1 MNRRFLPLFLIVLLG
16 CVWGSSFI
24 LIKRGLLAF
33 EPIQVAGL
41 RLAFAGFFLLPWF
54 VKYSIWQPMKGQH
67 ALKRADYLYL
77 LLSGVIGNAIP
88 AFLFSR
94 AGQLIP
100 SGLSGILNAFTPMFT
115 LLFGVWWFGDKWS
128 KNGVLGVALGLL
140 GAAVLLGPTLIGR
153 DTSLHLGGASMAL
166 FSALLYGININIIKH
181 KFGHLPGMVKTAY
194 PFVFVGFL
202 YLFVLAKTGFF
213 DAWNQ
218 AEPLNFQE
226 PSQFWKSLGYVAL
239 LGTFGSALSMLAF
252 NWVIKQTS
260 ALEASTNTFISPV
273 MAVVWG
279 ILDSEALTWN
289 MFAGLLLS
297 LAAVYL
303 VMRR

>member
-1 MNRRFLPLFLIVLLG
+1 MNSRIWALILIVVLG

-33 EPIQVAGL
+33 EPVQVAGL
-41 RLAFAGFFLLPWF
+41 RLAFAGFCLLPWF
-54 VKYSIWQPMKGQH
+54 VKYSIWQPLHGQH
-67 ALKRADYLYL
+67 NLVKADYAYL

-115 LLFGVWWFGDKWS
+115 LLFGVWWFGDKMTR
-128 KNGVLGVALGLL
+128 NGALGVALGLA
-140 GAAVLLGPTLIGR
+140 GAGILLGPTLLGQ
-153 DTSLHLGGASMAL
+153 DHSLHLGGASMAL
-166 FSALLYGININIIKH
+166 FSAVLYGININIIKH

-202 YLFVLAKTGFF
+202 YLIVLAQTGLF
-213 DAWNQ
+213 DAVPVLDWQ
-218 AEPLNFQE
+218 A
-226 PSQFWKSLGYVAL
+226 PSQFWKSLGFVAI
-239 LGTFGSALSMLAF
+239 LGVLGSALSMLAF

-260 ALEASTNTFISPV
+260 ALEASTNTFIIPV
-273 MAVVWG
+273 MAVIWG
-279 ILDSEALTWN
+279 LVDSEALTWN
-289 MFAGLLLS
+289 MFVGLLLS

>member
-1 MNRRFLPLFLIVLLG
+1 
-16 CVWGSSFI
+16 
-24 LIKRGLLAF
+24 
-33 EPIQVAGL
+33 
-41 RLAFAGFFLLPWF
+41 
-54 VKYSIWQPMKGQH
+54 
-67 ALKRADYLYL
+67 
-77 LLSGVIGNAIP
+77 
-88 AFLFSR
+88 
-94 AGQLIP
+94 
-100 SGLSGILNAFTPMFT
+100 
-115 LLFGVWWFGDKWS
+115 
-128 KNGVLGVALGLL
+128 
-140 GAAVLLGPTLIGR
+140 
-153 DTSLHLGGASMAL
+153 MAL

-213 DAWNQ
+213 DAWSQ
-218 AEPLNFQE
+218 AAPLDFQE

-260 ALEASTNTFISPV
+260 ALEASTNTFIIPV

-279 ILDSEALTWN
+279 ILDSEALSWN

>member
-1 MNRRFLPLFLIVLLG
+1 MNSRIWALILIVVLG

-41 RLAFAGFFLLPWF
+41 RLAFAGFCLLPWF
-54 VKYSIWQPMKGQH
+54 VKYSIWQPLHGQH
-67 ALKRADYLYL
+67 NLVKADYAYL

-115 LLFGVWWFGDKWS
+115 LLFGVWWFGDKMTR
-128 KNGVLGVALGLL
+128 NGALGVALGLA
-140 GAAVLLGPTLIGR
+140 GAGILLGPTLLGQ
-153 DTSLHLGGASMAL
+153 DHSLHLGGASMAL
-166 FSALLYGININIIKH
+166 FSAVLYGININIIKH

-202 YLFVLAKTGFF
+202 YLIVLAQTGVF
-213 DAWNQ
+213 DA
-218 AEPLNFQE
+218 
-226 PSQFWKSLGYVAL
+226 VAL
-239 LGTFGSALSMLAF
+239 LDWQAPS
-252 NWVIKQTS
+252 
-260 ALEASTNTFISPV
+260 
-273 MAVVWG
+273 
-279 ILDSEALTWN
+279 
-289 MFAGLLLS
+289 
-297 LAAVYL
+297 
-303 VMRR
+303 